1 VQAGQ
6 AWADEAR
13 RMRVLILSNPI
24 NPINPINP
32 TTRPVHVSCLW
43 QSLIAQIVQC

>member
-24 NPINPINP
+24 NP
-32 TTRPVHVSCLW
+32 TTRPVYVSCLW